1 MAWDRSS
8 QSPRVGVRGQVTN
21 HSVLH
26 SHVTSCSPLIGQV
39 LTINHAK
46 FSDTGLYTCRGTAA
60 AATIFVYVRDP
71 KQLFLDP
78 RSFLPSNVHT
88 ASPTPTNIGG
98 WLCYYHTT
106 HPRPTHQYGFIDY
119 GLQKTELETVKII
132 SAKWLTANTPVS
144 VCSPF
149 GNT

>member
-21 HSVLH
+21 QSSLH

-60 AATIFVYVRDP
+60 AATP
-71 KQLFLDP
+71 P
-78 RSFLPSNVHT
+78 
-88 ASPTPTNIGG
+88 SPTAKG
-98 WLCYYHTT
+98 
-106 HPRPTHQYGFIDY
+106 PRPMQ
-119 GLQKTELETVKII
+119 GLVFPNAL
-132 SAKWLTANTPVS
+132 
-144 VCSPF
+144 
-149 GNT
+149 GN

>member
-21 HSVLH
+21 QSLLP

-46 FSDTGLYTCRGTAA
+46 FSDTGLYTCRSTAA

-98 WLCYYHTT
+98 WQQAALLLSHHTPT
-106 HPRPTHQYGFIDY
+106 TRPPPTHQYGFIDY
-119 GLQKTELETVKII
+119 GKSYKRQ
-132 SAKWLTANTPVS
+132 S
-144 VCSPF
+144 
-149 GNT
+149 

>member
-21 HSVLH
+21 HSLLH

-98 WLCYYHTT
+98 WLLCYYHST
-106 HPRPTHQYGFIDY
+106 HPPVWIYRLWEE
-119 GLQKTELETVKII
+119 LQKTELETVKII

>member
-26 SHVTSCSPLIGQV
+26 SHVTSCSPVIGQV

-98 WLCYYHTT
+98 WLDCYYHST
-106 HPRPTHQYGFIDY
+106 HPPVWIYRLWEE
-119 GLQKTELETVKII
+119 LQKTELETVKII

>member
-21 HSVLH
+21 HSSLH
-26 SHVTSCSPLIGQV
+26 SHVTSYSPVIGQV

-88 ASPTPTNIGG
+88 AAPTPTNIGG
-98 WLCYYHTT
+98 WLCYYHTI
-106 HPRPTHQYGFIDY
+106 HPPPTHQLVWIYRLWVTKDRAGDCENYFSQVAY
-119 GLQKTELETVKII
+119 
-132 SAKWLTANTPVS
+132 S
-144 VCSPF
+144 
-149 GNT
+149 

>member
-21 HSVLH
+21 HRLLH
-26 SHVTSCSPLIGQV
+26 SHVTSCSPVIGQV

-88 ASPTPTNIGG
+88 AAPTPTNIGG
-98 WLCYYHTT
+98 WLCYYHST
-106 HPRPTHQYGFIDY
+106 HPPVWIYRLWEE
-119 GLQKTELETVKII
+119 LQKTELETVKII

>member
-21 HSVLH
+21 HSSLH

-88 ASPTPTNIGG
+88 AAPTPTNIGG
-98 WLCYYHTT
+98 WQLCHYHST
-106 HPRPTHQYGFIDY
+106 HP
-119 GLQKTELETVKII
+119 
-132 SAKWLTANTPVS
+132 PVWIYRLWVTKDRAGDCENYFS
-144 VCSPF
+144 QVAYS
-149 GNT
+149 